1 MGSSFFL
8 STVVDLAKWDASLDT
23 DKILTATS
31 RNQMWT
37 TAKLLDGAA
46 TGYGFGWYTSSLK
59 KHSYIHHNGAMNGF
73 EANISRFPD
82 AKLTVIDLVNPNV
95 LAPTQKIPTRLPPST
110 FLSFAPH

>member
-37 TAKLLDGAA
+37 TAKLLDGLA

-73 EANISRFPD
+73 EANISPFPD
-82 AKLTVIDLVNPNV
+82 DKLTVIVLVNHSG
-95 LAPTQKIPTRLPPST
+95 LAPHAKLATP
-110 FLSFAPH
+110 